1 VKLYV
6 PRVLVISQ
14 YFPPDIT
21 AAAFRIGEL
30 VKYLS
35 ESGRCVVS
43 ILTTTP
49 HKTKNNSYHQ
59 EFISEKQVTR
69 MQISS
74 KSHLKQY
81 LQFLRS
87 CRKHLS
93 QIELPDVVIA
103 SSPPISVF
111 QIAKKYVGKTLFI
124 LDIRDLWPDSPVA
137 AGKLKKGIVY
147 KYFKRY
153 ERSMYKK
160 ANAITA
166 VSEPMAQ
173 YIKHVVPDKS
183 IHVIYN
189 GIPRR
194 DYETALTQK
203 EEREPS
209 KHLNIIY
216 AGNIGLLQGMQVVP
230 EAITLIDDLD
240 IHFEIIGDGVLKSQ
254 LQDALEK
261 RVAFRKP
268 MPRDELLE
276 YLRERADVL
285 FFNLKKDPILEKTI
299 PSKLFDY
306 LLLSRPIITGIKGEG
321 REILKKTGAAVFF
334 EQDSAISLVD
344 AIKEMERNYDIY
356 YSNARKN
363 CLNIAK
369 NFIRED
375 MYKKILEIILENE
388 S

>member
-1 VKLYV
+1 
-6 PRVLVISQ
+6 
-14 YFPPDIT
+14 
-21 AAAFRIGEL
+21 
-30 VKYLS
+30 
-35 ESGRCVVS
+35 
-43 ILTTTP
+43 
-49 HKTKNNSYHQ
+49 
-59 EFISEKQVTR
+59 
-69 MQISS
+69 
-74 KSHLKQY
+74 
-81 LQFLRS
+81 
-87 CRKHLS
+87 
-93 QIELPDVVIA
+93 
-103 SSPPISVF
+103 
-111 QIAKKYVGKTLFI
+111 
-124 LDIRDLWPDSPVA
+124 
-137 AGKLKKGIVY
+137 
-147 KYFKRY
+147 
-153 ERSMYKK
+153 MYKK
-160 ANAITA
+160 ANVITA
-166 VSEPMAQ
+166 VSKPMAS
-173 YIKHVVPDKS
+173 YIEGTVPDKS

-189 GIPRR
+189 GIPRK
-194 DYETALTQK
+194 DYEAATRNH
-203 EEREPS
+203 ENERRSNE
-209 KHLNIIY
+209 HLNIVY
-216 AGNIGLLQGMQVVP
+216 AGNIGLLQGMEVVP